1 VSSSRRKRLRFLGAI
16 LGRWMANESAGE
28 DQKPNQMDDLQPGL
42 VRPIAITC
50 AAIASAFRLT
60 DVPTDAERFQFIAK
74 FRLHVSFHSD
84 HVTLM
89 WQEKVQH
96 WEASPPYS
104 PVASGPTLED
114 ATDAAIARYNRK
126 NGIATPGA
134 PERAGVQWL
143 RVPGCVS

>member
-1 VSSSRRKRLRFLGAI
+1 
-16 LGRWMANESAGE
+16 M
-28 DQKPNQMDDLQPGL
+28 
-42 VRPIAITC
+42 
-50 AAIASAFRLT
+50 
-60 DVPTDAERFQFIAK
+60 PTDAERFQFIAK

-96 WEASPPYS
+96 WEASPPYY

-126 NGIATPGA
+126 HGTLGIGHIDAEIDQTKIMPAVSGVKA
-134 PERAGVQWL
+134 PETMLITKAE
-143 RVPGCVS
+143 VPGHPNVSDFSGQ